1 MLAEDILSEQESIQ
15 NPQVNLEKKTLS
27 FESNIANQ
35 DELLALLNTELTSF
49 GYTLSPIL

>member
-1 MLAEDILSEQESIQ
+1 MLVEDILSEQKSIH
-15 NPQVNLEKKTLS
+15 NSQVNLKKKILS

-35 DELLALLNTELTSF
+35 DELLTTLNTELISF